1 MASDDEMLRD
11 GLRDTTES
19 KRKYGGGR
27 VMTPS
32 EMGFEATLSD
42 SMRSGSEPLKTPKP
56 ERDTYYDADQY
67 FKRQEAARRRNRRG
81 GAPTS
86 GGRTVD
92 PPKRMSLEQL
102 ADKMRAEYKLSGEA
116 YLEENQPDAVEDFL
130 NDEDAQME
138 FAESAALQDFVNND
152 ASTEYI
158 PGGDSA
164 VTTYRIGDTDYTAF
178 IFDDASEFLVM
189 PGANMSD
196 LQPGDI
202 LRVSPP
208 SM

>member
-1 MASDDEMLRD
+1 M
-11 GLRDTTES
+11 
-19 KRKYGGGR
+19 
-27 VMTPS
+27 
-32 EMGFEATLSD
+32 
-42 SMRSGSEPLKTPKP
+42 
-56 ERDTYYDADQY
+56 
-67 FKRQEAARRRNRRG
+67 
-81 GAPTS
+81 
-86 GGRTVD
+86 
-92 PPKRMSLEQL
+92 
-102 ADKMRAEYKLSGEA
+102 
-116 YLEENQPDAVEDFL
+116 
-130 NDEDAQME
+130 
-138 FAESAALQDFVNND
+138 NND